1 MMFLDIR
8 RVGSKE
14 PMDNMNQL
22 ADARGRF
29 VIAGLSAGDYELT
42 LAYQS
47 RLPSSGTAGGAGGV
61 ASRQVKQT
69 VSVTNGAETQVTLIV
84 DLNKEQ

>member
-1 MMFLDIR
+1 VGKLRSNYNDIF
-8 RVGSKE
+8 GTFAELAAKE

-61 ASRQVKQT
+61 ASRQVKQ
-69 VSVTNGAETQVTLIV
+69 NGIGNQRR
-84 DLNKEQ
+84 